1 MTAAGL
7 PDFFRFNLWANQR
20 LLDACST
27 LTDEQL
33 DMTATGTYGSIRDT
47 LIHLFAA
54 EEGYAGHFTGT
65 PPTPRLDDFTTYPSF
80 DELRRRVQMSGT
92 ELIAIAEHGD
102 VNQIFHLDGGTYEA
116 PAIIVLIQ
124 AMNHGDD
131 HRSQICTL
139 LSLQGI
145 VPPDI
150 DAWSYN
156 DAQH

>member
-33 DMTATGTYGSIRDT
+33 DMTATGTFGSIRDT
-47 LIHLFAA
+47 LIHLFAS
-54 EEGYAGHFTGT
+54 EEGYAGHFTGDR
-65 PPTPRLDDFTTYPSF
+65 PTPRLDDFTTFPSF
-80 DELRRRVQMSGT
+80 EELRRRAEASST
-92 ELIAIAEHGD
+92 ALIAIAEHGD
-102 VNQIFHLDGGTYEA
+102 VNQTFHLDGGTYEA

-124 AMNHGDD
+124 AINHGDD

-145 VPPDI
+145 EPPYI

>member
-1 MTAAGL
+1 MERNTFMTAAGL

-65 PPTPRLDDFTTYPSF
+65 RPTPRLDDFTAYPSF

-102 VNQIFHLDGGTYEA
+102 VNQIFHLD
-116 PAIIVLIQ
+116 
-124 AMNHGDD
+124 
-131 HRSQICTL
+131 
-139 LSLQGI
+139 
-145 VPPDI
+145 
-150 DAWSYN
+150 
-156 DAQH
+156 